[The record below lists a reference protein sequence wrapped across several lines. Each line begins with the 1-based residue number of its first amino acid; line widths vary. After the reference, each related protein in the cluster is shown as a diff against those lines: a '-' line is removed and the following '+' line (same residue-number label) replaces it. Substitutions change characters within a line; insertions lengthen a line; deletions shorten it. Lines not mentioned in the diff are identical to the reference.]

1 MSSRAGISLAA
12 STLVRVAVAAV
23 VFAAVLVGLA
33 APAQA
38 ARKLGDRALAPG
50 SRGTDVRTL
59 QRGLTALRFPARPT
73 DGVYGPR
80 TRAAVRRWERA
91 RRLSV
96 DGRISR
102 PQGRRVRREL
112 LAKRKRDGASAPD
125 PGASP
130 GGNAAVG
137 PGASATAVAQAQR
150 ALAALRFDPG
160 SQDGVYGEGTETA
173 IRGYQGAFF
182 ASPSGVLSAAE
193 ATLLDERVASVP
205 AGAHTFPIAG
215 PWRFGSA
222 SGRFGDDRGS
232 HRHGGQDMAAAAGTP
247 LVAVTA
253 GVISVRAYQASGAG
267 NYVVLQGDDGVD
279 YVYMHMQSP
288 ASVPAKARVAAG
300 QQLGQVGTTGRSTG
314 PHLHFEM
321 WTQHWYDGG
330 AAFDPLPA
338 LLAWR

>member
-1 MSSRAGISLAA
+1 VVVVLTACLA
-12 STLVRVAVAAV
+12 
-23 VFAAVLVGLA
+23 GLA
-33 APAQA
+33 APAEA
-38 ARKLGDRALAPG
+38 ARRLGDRPLASG

-73 DGVYGPR
+73 DGVYGRR

-91 RRLSV
+91 RRMRI

-112 LAKRKRDGASAPD
+112 LAKRKRDAARGPV
-125 PGASP
+125 PGAGP
-130 GGNAAVG
+130 GSNAAVG
-137 PGASATAVAQAQR
+137 PGASAAAIAQAQR

-160 SQDGVYGEGTETA
+160 SQDGVYGEGTAAA

-182 ASPSGVLSAAE
+182 ASQSGVLSAAE
-193 ATLLDERVASVP
+193 ATLLDQRVASVP
-205 AGAHTFPIAG
+205 AAAHSFPVAG
-215 PWRFGSA
+215 SWRFGGA

-253 GVISVRAYQASGAG
+253 GLVSVRAYQASGAG

-288 ASVPAKARVAAG
+288 ASVAPNTRVAAG
-300 QQLGQVGTTGRSTG
+300 QQLGAVGTTGRSTG

-321 WTQHWYDGG
+321 WTRHWYDGG

>member
-1 MSSRAGISLAA
+1 MAA
-12 STLVRVAVAAV
+12 A
-23 VFAAVLVGLA
+23 FAAVLVGLA
-33 APAQA
+33 APAEA
-38 ARKLGDRALAPG
+38 ARKLGDRPLAAG
-50 SRGTDVRTL
+50 SRGNDVRTL

-73 DGVYGPR
+73 DGLYGPR
-80 TRAAVRRWERA
+80 TRGAVRRWERA
-91 RRLSV
+91 RRLRV
-96 DGRISR
+96 DGRVSR

-112 LAKRKRDGASAPD
+112 LAKRERDAARGPV

-130 GGNAAVG
+130 GGTAAVG
-137 PGASATAVAQAQR
+137 PGATAAAVAQAQR

-160 SQDGVYGEGTETA
+160 SQDGVYGAGTAAA
-173 IRGYQGAFF
+173 IRAYQGAFF
-182 ASPSGVLSAAE
+182 ESQSGVLAATE

-205 AGAHTFPIAG
+205 AGAHTFPVAG
-215 PWRFGSA
+215 SWRFGSA

-253 GVISVRAYQASGAG
+253 GVVSVRAYQASGAG
-267 NYVVLQGDDGVD
+267 NYVVLQGDDGAD

-288 ASVPAKARVAAG
+288 ASVAPKTRVAAG
-300 QQLGQVGTTGRSTG
+300 QQLGTVGTTGRSTG

>member
-1 MSSRAGISLAA
+1 MSSGAGISLATA
-12 STLVRVAVAAV
+12 TLARLGAAV
-23 VFAAVLVGLA
+23 VVLTVCLGGLA
-33 APAQA
+33 ASAEA
-38 ARKLGDRALAPG
+38 ARKLGDRPLAAG

-73 DGVYGPR
+73 DGVYGRR

-91 RRLSV
+91 RRLRV
-96 DGRISR
+96 DGRVSR
-102 PQGRRVRREL
+102 TQGRRVRREL
-112 LAKRKRDGASAPD
+112 LAERKRDAERN

-130 GGNAAVG
+130 GGSAAVG

-150 ALAALRFDPG
+150 ALVALRFDPG
-160 SQDGVYGEGTETA
+160 SQDGVYGEGTAAA
-173 IRGYQGAFF
+173 IRGYQGVFF
-182 ASPSGVLSAAE
+182 AAQSGVLSAAE
-193 ATLLDERVASVP
+193 ATLLDQRVASVP
-205 AGAHTFPIAG
+205 AGAHSFPIAG
-215 PWRFGSA
+215 SWRFGSA

-247 LVAVTA
+247 LVAVTS
-253 GVISVRAYQASGAG
+253 GVVSVRAYQASGAG
-267 NYVVLQGDDGVD
+267 NYVVLQGDDGAD
-279 YVYMHMQSP
+279 YVYMHMQRP
-288 ASVPAKARVAAG
+288 AAVAPGTRVAAG
-300 QQLGQVGTTGRSTG
+300 QALGNVGTTGRSTG